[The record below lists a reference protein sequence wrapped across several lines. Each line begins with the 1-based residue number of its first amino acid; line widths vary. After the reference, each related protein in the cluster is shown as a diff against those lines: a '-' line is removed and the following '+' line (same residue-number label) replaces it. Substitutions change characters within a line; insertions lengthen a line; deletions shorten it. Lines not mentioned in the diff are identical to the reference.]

1 MVICV
6 ALPPQGSSTNDRVA
20 IRNAAARAVHLKE
33 AKWRNDRQSSKFSGV
48 FVAGREE
55 TACVFPLGREYRWAT
70 NGHPPSSFVYPRV
83 ARRTAFF
90 PVTLGIVPGW
100 SSFLP
105 SPPPPLFPFSLSLF
119 LSLYRASYSSLASF
133 HPSASLVS
141 SPTSLHSR
149 LAVRLANR
157 AEDRL

>member
-1 MVICV
+1 MAHGHLRRAPATRIVHKR
-6 ALPPQGSSTNDRVA
+6 RVA

-105 SPPPPLFPFSLSLF
+105 SPPPPPLF
-119 LSLYRASYSSLASF
+119 LSVFSFPLSLLI
-133 HPSASLVS
+133 PSLVFVPRFVPS
-141 SPTSLHSR
+141 VGLSR
-149 LAVRLANR
+149 FESHLTPLEARRPAG
-157 AEDRL
+157 